1 MTDACACPPMTVT
14 AHPLARRLL
23 LVGLAL
29 CIASQA
35 AAQGRIR
42 GTVADRDGEPIV
54 GAIVVAEELATNGT
68 STATTGES
76 GRFSFL
82 GLNRGEWMFVV
93 RADGFEPAQG
103 MAAVLASG
111 PGTAVQFTMDR
122 DLFNPAAPADG
133 VLGGLKATAL
143 LEELA
148 EADGL
153 FDAGDYGAAIEAYE
167 AVLTSAPALTSVNLQ
182 IGHAYQALQQADQA
196 IAFYRAALDA
206 DPTNPEAAA
215 ALSSAGVVTPGR

>member
-1 MTDACACPPMTVT
+1 MPLT
-14 AHPLARRLL
+14 ARPLARRLL

-42 GTVADRDGEPIV
+42 GTVADRDGKPIV
-54 GAIVVAEELATNGT
+54 GAVVVAEELATNVT
-68 STATTGES
+68 STATTGDS

-93 RADGFEPAQG
+93 RADGFDPAQG
-103 MAAVLASG
+103 MALVVASG

-122 DLFNPAAPADG
+122 DLFNPAAPAGG

-143 LEELA
+143 LEGLA

-153 FDAGDYGAAIEAYE
+153 FDGGNYDDAIEAYE

-182 IGHAYQALQQADQA
+182 IGHAHQALQQPDQA
-196 IAFYRAALDA
+196 IAFYRAALAA
-206 DPTNPEAAA
+206 DPENPEAAA

>member
-1 MTDACACPPMTVT
+1 MPLT
-14 AHPLARRLL
+14 ARPLSRRLL

-35 AAQGRIR
+35 TAQGRIR

-54 GAIVVAEELATNGT
+54 GAIVVAEELATNVT
-68 STATTGES
+68 STATTGDS

-82 GLNRGEWMFVV
+82 GLNRGEWMFIV

-103 MAAVLASG
+103 MAAVVASG
-111 PGTAVQFTMDR
+111 PGTAVGFTMDR
-122 DLFNPAAPADG
+122 DLFNPAAPPGG

-143 LEELA
+143 LDELA
-148 EADGL
+148 EAEGL
-153 FDAGDYGAAIEAYE
+153 FDAGNYDDAIEAYE
-167 AVLTSAPALTSVNLQ
+167 ALLASAPALTSVNLQ
-182 IGHAYQALQQADQA
+182 IGHAHQALQQPDQA
-196 IAFYRAALDA
+196 IAFYRAAVAA

-215 ALSSAGVVTPGR
+215 ALASAGVVTPGR

>member
-1 MTDACACPPMTVT
+1 MPVT
-14 AHPLARRLL
+14 ARPLARRLL

-29 CIASQA
+29 CVTSQA

-42 GTVADRDGEPIV
+42 GMVVDRDGESIA
-54 GAIVVAEELATNGT
+54 GAVVVAEELATNGT
-68 STATTGES
+68 STATTSGS

-93 RADGFEPAQG
+93 RADGFEPTQG
-103 MAAVLASG
+103 MAVVLASG

-122 DLFNPAAPADG
+122 DLFNPAAPAVG
-133 VLGGLKATAL
+133 VLAGLKATAL
-143 LEELA
+143 LDELA

-153 FDAGDYGAAIEAYE
+153 FDAGDYDAAIEAYE

-182 IGHAYQALQQADQA
+182 IGHAHQALQQPDQA
-196 IAFYRAALDA
+196 IAFYRAALA
-206 DPTNPEAAA
+206 AEPANLEAAA

>member
-1 MTDACACPPMTVT
+1 MPVTVR
-14 AHPLARRLL
+14 PFARRLL
-23 LVGLAL
+23 LVVLAL
-29 CIASQA
+29 CVTSQA

-42 GTVADRDGEPIV
+42 GTVADRDGDPIV
-54 GAIVVAEELATNGT
+54 GAIVVAEGLATNGT
-68 STATTGES
+68 STATTSDS

-82 GLNRGEWMFVV
+82 GLSRGEWIFVV

-103 MAAVLASG
+103 MALVRASG

-122 DLFNPAAPADG
+122 DLFNPAAPAGG
-133 VLGGLKATAL
+133 VLGGVKSMAL

-153 FDAGDYGAAIEAYE
+153 FDAGDYDDAIEAYE
-167 AVLTSAPALTSVNLQ
+167 ALLTSVPALTSVNLQ
-182 IGHAYQALQQADQA
+182 IGHAHQALQQPDQA
-196 IAFYRAALDA
+196 IAFYRAALAA